1 MIRKNQILVERN
13 HEIQTLSRGPRQKV
27 RGGKWSARTQKN
39 CYAAKNMKIIFK
51 SDGFLQNV
59 LRDFWFFSKI
69 KLWSKAI
76 MKLKPFREAPDKKL
90 GVENDWLGPK
100 KLFTRPKKW
109 KLILKIMEFCKT
121 FWEIFDFWK
130 KSKMAH
136 FLGQFTTRYTWIG

>member
-39 CYAAKNMKIIFK
+39 FYAAKNMKIIFK
-51 SDGFLQNV
+51 SNGFLQNV

-76 MKLKPFREAPDKKL
+76 IKFKPFREAPDKKL
-90 GVENDWLGPK
+90 GVENDCLGPK

-109 KLILKIMEFCKT
+109 KLILKVMDFCKT
-121 FWEIFDFWK
+121 FWEISDFWK